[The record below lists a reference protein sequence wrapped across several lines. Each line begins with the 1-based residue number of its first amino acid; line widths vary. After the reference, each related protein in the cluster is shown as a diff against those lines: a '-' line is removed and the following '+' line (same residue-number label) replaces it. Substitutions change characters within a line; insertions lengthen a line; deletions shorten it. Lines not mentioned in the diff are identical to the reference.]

1 MNRRRPLPPYLRLVG
16 DRATEP
22 TKRIVR
28 APAGSARLIIAA
40 AAVGVSDPYQ
50 RILGAA
56 VSSIIDAAADE
67 GFYAFD
73 ADALRRDIGE
83 VILFIPS
90 RSGDDE

>member
-16 DRATEP
+16 DPATEP

-28 APAGSARLIIAA
+28 APAVSARIVISAA
-40 AAVGVSDPYQ
+40 TVGHSDAYQ
-50 RILGAA
+50 RIRDAA
-56 VSSIIDAAADE
+56 VSSIIDVAADE

-90 RSGDDE
+90 SSGDDE

>member
-1 MNRRRPLPPYLRLVG
+1 MNRRKSLPPYLRLVG
-16 DRATEP
+16 EP
-22 TKRIVR
+22 AIEQIKRIVPG
-28 APAGSARLIIAA
+28 PARIVIAA
-40 AAVGVSDPYQ
+40 ATVGLSDAYQ
-50 RILGAA
+50 RIRSAA